1 MPNPNSPIPTVTRV
15 VVRIWLWKWSAKTI
29 NIGKLHAVT
38 RRGFLVIIGKNVSVV
53 VFHIFMRNTY
63 CIYAVGKNSK
73 NLISSSY
80 WIVSVISVFKPVVL
94 FGKINSSS
102 IQTTYSRVRVVKPV
116 LNDKSPATNNIR
128 VIAGIVRPSR
138 MPT

>member
-1 MPNPNSPIPTVTRV
+1 MPNLNSPIPTVTRV
-15 VVRIWLWKWSAKTI
+15 VVRIWLRKWSTKTI
-29 NIGKLHAVT
+29 NISKLHAVT

-102 IQTTYSRVRVVKPV
+102 IQTSNLLLRIHNPV
-116 LNDKSPATNNIR
+116 LHDESSSRNNVR
-128 VIAGIVRPSR
+128 VIAGTVRPSR
-138 MPT
+138 MPA